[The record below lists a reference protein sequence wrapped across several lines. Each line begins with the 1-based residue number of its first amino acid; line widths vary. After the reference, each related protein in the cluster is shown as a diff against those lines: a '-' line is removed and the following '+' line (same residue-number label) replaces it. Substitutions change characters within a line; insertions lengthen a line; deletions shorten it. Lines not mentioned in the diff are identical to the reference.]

1 MWRQRWAADQNGLQ
15 YHGLH
20 RQQHMRPPL
29 STPASFCNVSA
40 RVEEDLIKC
49 LNLSE
54 EEESFL
60 FPKNKMP
67 KYK

>member
-1 MWRQRWAADQNGLQ
+1 
-15 YHGLH
+15 
-20 RQQHMRPPL
+20 MRPPL